1 MNTYKGQINQSWE
14 EVDLTQFKKENPKY
28 ADKPLLNV
36 ARQQRLG
43 EASIKV
49 ELKNKTITIYH
60 GTDKTILRQFPAQ
73 RGSWEEIWK
82 GIDNANKVEE
92 EKAEYRPVNDWTKV
106 EYINRIIDDL
116 ERIRIAFQ
124 RLSDHWGHDSSHEID
139 LNDSLATMYPFACS
153 FDELQSEVNL
163 WAKDGTE
170 RLIKAKKMLE
180 QPKIVEEDQP
190 PYVAVSPQFGRPFT
204 IRHCVNCG
212 QRLMVDPLDFLLNV
226 DKDVIC
232 DACKN
237 PKKYEKTDQKAIR
250 M

>member
-1 MNTYKGQINQSWE
+1 MKDQLKVTQQHYDDAKSIEVCLGYNTIE
-14 EVDLTQFKKENPKY
+14 
-28 ADKPLLNV
+28 
-36 ARQQRLG
+36 RLG
-43 EASIKV
+43 EASIMI
-49 ELKNKTITIYH
+49 ELKDNIITVYH
-60 GTDKTILRQFPAQ
+60 GTDESILLQYPANK
-73 RGSWEEIWK
+73 RSWYNIWK
-82 GIDNANKVEE
+82 GIKEGMSETTNKVEE
-92 EKAEYRPVNDWTKV
+92 DKPTYKHGTDWAKV
-106 EYINRIIDDL
+106 DYINHIIDDL

-124 RLSDHWGHDSSHEID
+124 RLSDHWGQDSSHEID
-139 LNDSLATMYPFACS
+139 LNDFLVIMYPFACS

-163 WAKDGTE
+163 WAKNGTE